1 MQAGEL
7 VAKSYYLSE
16 IVSREL
22 ETVSGSQSADGLE
35 MLNDL
40 LDEKSVDGKRV
51 PFFEDK
57 SFPGV
62 SGQEI
67 YFIPGLIEPTTL
79 TFVDSTVRY
88 AMQFE
93 DRDRYHGRTRVQNIT
108 TFPQVYTY
116 NRVLGGSNVYVYFK
130 PNRPYQF
137 EIWGKYF
144 IENVV
149 FNTEMSDVLPKFYM
163 PYLKYALADR
173 ICDFFNIQFS
183 EGKTATLREK
193 EREIFEPEPADLS
206 INLIATMTDDG
217 GLNYAAINFYR
228 GLWPS

>member
-7 VAKSYYLSE
+7 VAKAYYLSE
-16 IVSREL
+16 VVSREL
-22 ETVSGSQSADGLE
+22 ETVSGSQHADGLE

-51 PFFEDK
+51 PFFEEK
-57 SFPGV
+57 NFPGV
-62 SGQEI
+62 AAQEK

-93 DRDRYHGRTRVQNIT
+93 GRDQYFGRTRVENIT

-116 NRVLGGSNVYVYFK
+116 NRVLGGCDVYIYFK
-130 PNRPYQF
+130 PDRPYQF

-144 IENVV
+144 ITNVIST
-149 FNTEMSDVLPKFYM
+149 TEMSDILPNFYM

-206 INLIATMTDDG
+206 VNLIATMCDDG